1 MLNTLAILGGLSACL
16 LLVAAVSPY
25 VARLI
30 SAFFAAWASTVE
42 SSRMAFREESRY
54 YHKRIVEGGRDA

>member
-1 MLNTLAILGGLSACL
+1 MTTMLSIFGGLSACL

-30 SAFFAAWASTVE
+30 ALVLLAWANTLQSGRE
-42 SSRMAFREESRY
+42 MFRNELARLQGPVVGE
-54 YHKRIVEGGRDA
+54 